1 MALHYGYLLDGAY
14 SEGEVFSLQSSPII
28 FCKLENIQLTWE
40 KTNSCCER
48 SISSCGVTSPSLI
61 GSHHF
66 CGAALSTSTNLP
78 TQSVIAQAKYW
89 PSRNNKIS
97 HTTAGTKLE
106 RDTVFLHHVSHLHPW
121 MISIKVK
128 AMTAG
133 MMKNADENTPFHVG
147 LQGHSNSSSTS
158 FSSPMRIKPKATFD
172 TRGLL
177 LSSFFSLVSHCCLLS
192 ILDWPKNEDNRCKKP
207 KRGSTVVNTLATA
220 KWCVINAS
228 RGKFSPRAKCHTS
241 TLIGFEQRRVCRL
254 LWHFSS
260 WLVCARFQVGLH
272 FKCGLPW
279 TNWREGCKVEGSL
292 FCSWAQTG
300 HLQ

>member
-1 MALHYGYLLDGAY
+1 MDTLSHVDAKGWYILIE
-14 SEGEVFSLQSSPII
+14 SWNII
-28 FCKLENIQLTWE
+28 CFQERKKNNWLTWE

-48 SISSCGVTSPSLI
+48 SIRSCGVASPSLI

-78 TQSVIAQAKYW
+78 SQSVIAQAKYW

-97 HTTAGTKLE
+97 QTIAGTKLDRE
-106 RDTVFLHHVSHLHPW
+106 MVFLHHVSHLHPW

-133 MMKNADENTPFHVG
+133 MIKNADENTPFHVG

-158 FSSPMRIKPKATFD
+158 FSSPMRIKPNATFD

-177 LSSFFSLVSHCCLLS
+177 LSSFFSRVSHCCLLS
-192 ILDWPKNEDNRCKKP
+192 ILDWPKSEDSRCKKP
-207 KRGSTVVNTLATA
+207 KRGSSVVNTLATA

-228 RGKFSPRAKCHTS
+228 RGKFSPQAKCHTS

-254 LWHFSS
+254 LWHRSG
-260 WLVCARFQVGLH
+260 WLVCPNFQVGLH

-292 FCSWAQTG
+292 FCSSAHTG
-300 HLQ
+300 HLR

>member
-1 MALHYGYLLDGAY
+1 MLALR
-14 SEGEVFSLQSSPII
+14 SSYII
-28 FCKLENIQLTWE
+28 FCTLEIILLTWE

-48 SISSCGVTSPSLI
+48 SISSCGLTSPSLI

-78 TQSVIAQAKYW
+78 SQSVIAQAKYC

-97 HTTAGTKLE
+97 HTIAGTTLE
-106 RDTVFLHHVSHLHPW
+106 RETVFLHHVSHLHPW

-133 MMKNADENTPFHVG
+133 MMKNADENIPFHVG

-192 ILDWPKNEDNRCKKP
+192 ILDWPKMK
-207 KRGSTVVNTLATA
+207 TVVV
-220 KWCVINAS
+220 K
-228 RGKFSPRAKCHTS
+228 SPNE
-241 TLIGFEQRRVCRL
+241 GPP
-254 LWHFSS
+254 LWTH
-260 WLVCARFQVGLH
+260 
-272 FKCGLPW
+272 W
-279 TNWREGCKVEGSL
+279 TQLSD
-292 FCSWAQTG
+292 A
-300 HLQ
+300 

>member
-1 MALHYGYLLDGAY
+1 
-14 SEGEVFSLQSSPII
+14 
-28 FCKLENIQLTWE
+28 
-40 KTNSCCER
+40 
-48 SISSCGVTSPSLI
+48 
-61 GSHHF
+61 
-66 CGAALSTSTNLP
+66 
-78 TQSVIAQAKYW
+78 
-89 PSRNNKIS
+89 
-97 HTTAGTKLE
+97 
-106 RDTVFLHHVSHLHPW
+106 

-133 MMKNADENTPFHVG
+133 MMKNADENNPFHLG

-192 ILDWPKNEDNRCKKP
+192 ILDWPKNEDSCCKKP
-207 KRGSTVVNTLATA
+207 KRGSSVVNTLATA

-228 RGKFSPRAKCHTS
+228 RGKFSPQAKCHTS
-241 TLIGFEQRRVCRL
+241 TLIGFEQKRVCRL
-254 LWHFSS
+254 LWHFYS
-260 WLVCARFQVGLH
+260 WLGFVKFQVGLL

-292 FCSWAQTG
+292 FCNWAKIGIFQQNTHEG
-300 HLQ
+300 VAIYPRAGFYIEESICNPQFTLQQNKKEEISKWKSYSAK

>member
-1 MALHYGYLLDGAY
+1 MDIFSPEEKSAY
-14 SEGEVFSLQSSPII
+14 SEGEVLSLQPSYII
-28 FCKLENIQLTWE
+28 FCKQENNQLTWE

-48 SISSCGVTSPSLI
+48 SISSCGVTSPSLT

-78 TQSVIAQAKYW
+78 SQSVIAQAKYW

-97 HTTAGTKLE
+97 HTIAGTKLE
-106 RDTVFLHHVSHLHPW
+106 RETGFLHHVSHLHPW

-133 MMKNADENTPFHVG
+133 MMKNADENTPFHVA

-254 LWHFSS
+254 LWHLSG
-260 WLVCARFQVGLH
+260 WLVSARFQVGLH

-300 HLQ
+300 PLQ

>member
-1 MALHYGYLLDGAY
+1 M
-14 SEGEVFSLQSSPII
+14 Q
-28 FCKLENIQLTWE
+28 NIQLTWE
-40 KTNSCCER
+40 NTNSCCER
-48 SISSCGVTSPSLI
+48 SISSCGVTFPSLT

-78 TQSVIAQAKYW
+78 SQSVIAQAKYW

-97 HTTAGTKLE
+97 HTIAGTKLE
-106 RDTVFLHHVSHLHPW
+106 RETVFLHHVWHLHPW
-121 MISIKVK
+121 MISIRVK

-172 TRGLL
+172 TKGLL

-192 ILDWPKNEDNRCKKP
+192 ILDWWKKAGNRCKKP

-228 RGKFSPRAKCHTS
+228 RGKFSPQAKCHTS
-241 TLIGFEQRRVCRL
+241 TLIGFEQRRECHPC
-254 LWHFSS
+254 WHFSS
-260 WLVCARFQVGLH
+260 RLVSVRFQVELH

-279 TNWREGCKVEGSL
+279 TNWREGYKVEGSL
-292 FCSWAQTG
+292 FCSWAKSGPFQ
-300 HLQ
+300 